1 MLPTRRELRQILDRY
16 KLDKQTRESHN
27 TNPKRKHSHT
37 GPTKLLRHHRPR
49 PITYRIRMFR
59 QQMPKPA
66 HSHLLIATAYM
77 FIQKIEA
84 DLGIPGSKRVRLER
98 VAGSQLILLYFLLAQ
113 QPVPIPI
120 RDRVRMVRHKMAEPA
135 DVSALHSVTSDHHPC
150 MPLLPALVHVLEAQ
164 IAAGNRVRV
173 VLAGRQRG
181 VAAVRGAPALQRR
194 FGAPRIPRIG
204 ERGPRHGGRGGYLGH
219 RGHWG

>member
-1 MLPTRRELRQILDRY
+1 MLSTRIERRQILDRY
-16 KLDKQTRESHN
+16 KLDKQTRKSHN

-49 PITYRIRMFR
+49 PITYRIRMFW
-59 QQMPKPA
+59 QQMPKPT

-84 DLGIPGSKRVRLER
+84 DLGVPGSKRVRFQR
-98 VAGSQLILLYFLLAQ
+98 IAGSQLILLYFLLAQ
-113 QPVPIPI
+113 QPVPVPI
-120 RDRVRMVRHKMAEPA
+120 RDRVRMVRHEMTEPT

-164 IAAGNRVRV
+164 IAAGDRVRV

-181 VAAVRGAPALQRR
+181 VAAVRGAFARHR
-194 FGAPRIPRIG
+194 GFGTPRIPRIG
-204 ERGPRHGGRGGYLGH
+204 ERRPRRRGRRGH
-219 RGHWG
+219 RG